1 MESVTMTYPREKG
14 KLYPLLEEQLLALTQ
29 GVPHRMAN
37 LANASTMT
45 DYDEAMNKLW
55 DDNVTQPYI
64 KGEVDLDTAIANF
77 KAAVSAQFE
86 GIVVE

>member
-1 MESVTMTYPREKG
+1 
-14 KLYPLLEEQLLALTQ
+14 
-29 GVPHRMAN
+29 
-37 LANASTMT
+37 MT

-86 GIVVE
+86 GIEVE